1 MTRSA
6 SHSKQWTEKEDSMAH
21 KMSGIE
27 TRLYVRKSADHPVT
41 ITVERERIPR
51 GGYILHFTTAGESSD
66 VEIWL
71 SEEHTRELAR
81 ALARTPTPLPAG
93 E

>member
-1 MTRSA
+1 
-6 SHSKQWTEKEDSMAH
+6 MAH
-21 KMSGIE
+21 RMSGIE
-27 TRLYVRKSADHPVT
+27 TRLYIRKSADHPVT

-51 GGYILHFTTAGESSD
+51 GGYILRFTTAGEESD

-71 SEEHTRELAR
+71 SEEHTRELAQVVAQ
-81 ALARTPTPLPAG
+81 ALAPRPMS